1 MKKQETVLKLLLSIV
16 LVFCVL
22 GFGYCLGL
30 NMKQSEL
37 EQQLV
42 EQQEYYEELLQ
53 DYQQELL
60 DAQNDIEYFQRRYED
75 VDDVNDFLEWL
86 LYTNQELLSLGAYI
100 DIDGD
105 IHYENGIIGEYV
117 SKDMVEQI
125 VSDFEHALNITI
137 EYYEE
142 TDQSQTLDSYVQE
155 NYPELYNR
163 IMTYEEWYWG
173 ER

>member
-16 LVFCVL
+16 LVFFVL
-22 GFGYCLGL
+22 GFGYGLGL

-37 EQQLV
+37 EQQLA

-75 VDDVNDFLEWL
+75 VDEYNDFLEWL

-142 TDQSQTLDSYVQE
+142 TDQSQTLDDYVHD

-163 IMTYEEWYWG
+163 IMTYEEWY
-173 ER
+173 